1 MIFLNLKLFYDKE
14 LTDQEKVMLA
24 ALICVKKDLT
34 THYPV
39 AKNYN
44 FIAKKDSMIFF
55 TINPAI
61 MRSKLRGSKNKFYKT
76 LQKKK
81 KKKKIAKDV
90 ELQMYS
96 IL

>member
-1 MIFLNLKLFYDKE
+1 
-14 LTDQEKVMLA
+14 MLA

-34 THYPV
+34 IFFLLE
-39 AKNYN
+39 KNYN

-55 TINPAI
+55 TINPTV
-61 MRSKLRGSKNKFYKT
+61 MRSELGWSKSKFYKT
-76 LQKKK
+76 LQSLVR
-81 KKKKIAKDV
+81 KKKIAKDV

>member
-34 THYPV
+34 THFPV

-44 FIAKKDSMIFF
+44 FIVKKDSMIFF
-55 TINPAI
+55 TINPTV
-61 MRSKLRGSKNKFYKT
+61 MRSELGWSKSKFYKT
-76 LQKKK
+76 LQSLVR
-81 KKKKIAKDV
+81 KKKIAKDV